1 MSARTRVS
9 ARANCGRVSTD
20 DQQYADTVRDT
31 MSELPA
37 EFSRPSDIAA
47 TLHRVTSTAVEMID
61 GVDYADVLLISGPD
75 TFGSVAATDQIA
87 TDLDAVQQR
96 FRKGR
101 VWMRRR

>member
-1 MSARTRVS
+1 
-9 ARANCGRVSTD
+9 
-20 DQQYADTVRDT
+20 
-31 MSELPA
+31 
-37 EFSRPSDIAA
+37 
-47 TLHRVTSTAVEMID
+47 MID

-101 VWMRRR
+101 VWMPPSMM